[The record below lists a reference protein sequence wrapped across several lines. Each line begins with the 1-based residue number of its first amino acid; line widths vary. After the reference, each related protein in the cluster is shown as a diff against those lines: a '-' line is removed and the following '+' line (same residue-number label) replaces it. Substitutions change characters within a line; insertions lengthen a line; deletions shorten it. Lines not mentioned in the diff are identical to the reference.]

1 MLLTELDETA
11 AAIVSGAEK
20 PLGRLR
26 ISAPLLLSQTAMGKI
41 AAGFALKYPYVRL
54 EIITEDRAVDMIEEG
69 YDLVIRVNPAPDEKS
84 GPGGSGMQF
93 TSIARINEIAYE
105 FKAYRFKFRL
115 VWYQDLPYGPF
126 RGGGD
131 DATARFGM
139 NCSFERLLAIQA
151 SCKNANVL
159 SNGQRIDVARC
170 KRAGSLLVY
179 PYVPGTLRN
188 HGVESVFS
196 EVLTRL
202 HDLSRILAMENA
214 AADGPSLRVSETFH
228 PSLRLG
234 GSQCQIS
241 RTSRENKGF
250 YNSRGVF
257 LYFNLQWSIL

>member
-20 PLGRLR
+20 PRGRLR

-41 AAGFALKYPYVRL
+41 AAGFALKYPDVRL

-93 TSIARINEIAYE
+93 TSIAGINEIAYE

-131 DATARFGM
+131 DATARLDLNAPAWVMQIEGAALTLQPDLNCESRFGM

-179 PYVPGTLRN
+179 PYVPGTPRN
-188 HGVESVFS
+188 HRVESVFS

-202 HDLSRILAMENA
+202 HDLSRILATENA

-228 PSLRLG
+228 P
-234 GSQCQIS
+234 
-241 RTSRENKGF
+241 
-250 YNSRGVF
+250 
-257 LYFNLQWSIL
+257 